1 MNEINRRVAVVGAG
15 LMGVGIASCLALA
28 GEAVDVF
35 DLSEARRAELPVL
48 AEKIF
53 EELMAAGRI
62 VEAAE
67 RDAARAR
74 IRVVATLAA
83 VADATLVFEAVVERL
98 EVKHALYAELEA
110 VLPSYALIASN
121 TSGFMPD
128 VLCERMA
135 HPERFLVAHFWNPPH
150 VIPFVELV
158 PAQATAP
165 EACAALRG
173 RLESAGFE
181 AVLLSKAVPGF
192 VGNRIQFA
200 VLREALHLVQSGVAD
215 AATVDAVVRACIGKR
230 YASFGPL
237 ETADLGGLH
246 TFLDIGGHLMP
257 QLEKNESVLQLLQ
270 TLVAAGRC
278 GASSGH
284 GFYEWTDA
292 HWQSVR
298 ERRQGMLARERPPR

>member
-1 MNEINRRVAVVGAG
+1 
-15 LMGVGIASCLALA
+15 MGVGIATCLALA
-28 GEAVDVF
+28 GEDVDVF
-35 DLSEARRAELPVL
+35 DLSDARRGELPAL

-53 EELMAAGRI
+53 EELIAAGRI
-62 VEAAE
+62 EEAG
-67 RDAARAR
+67 RDAALAR

-83 VADATLVFEAVVERL
+83 MADATLVFEAVVERL

-110 VLPSYALIASN
+110 VLWPDALIASN
-121 TSGFMPD
+121 TSGFLPD
-128 VLCERMA
+128 ALCERMQ

-158 PAQATAP
+158 PAKATAP
-165 EACAALRG
+165 EACAALRD
-173 RLESAGFE
+173 RLERAGFE
-181 AVLLSKAVPGF
+181 AVLLSKAAPGF

-215 AATVDAVVRACIGKR
+215 AATVDAVVRACIGRR

-257 QLEKNESVLQLLQ
+257 QLEKGESVLQLLQ

-278 GASSGH
+278 GAATGH

-298 ERRQGMLARERPPR
+298 ERRQGMLVRARPSH